1 LPSPNCAKSPQ
12 FFLTAPGDS
21 RLPKRFSSSPLLRHL
36 AHLPHLLLHPQ
47 DLSELTASDHAP
59 PPPSNASAS
68 DRTTTSTLLCHSGE
82 LHRLPPCPAGRSC
95 PINALPRCRSP
106 PHQLS
111 CRRWSGHR
119 ASLVRGDGSSARAN
133 RAGVTSQPGPFS
145 VWAGPPW
152 PLVPYQAEPAT
163 WSAWP
168 RPWKSFKFPK
178 SVEMYIK
185 FIQIQ
190 NKFCRNPIEQLYAID
205 LTT

>member
-1 LPSPNCAKSPQ
+1 LLSLVLPLLGQKSHRANFPLLTEPSHPCPSAPPPPPTHPDLVLPFLNFGGHLPSPNCAKSPQ

-21 RLPKRFSSSPLLRHL
+21 RLPTRFSSSPLLRHL

-119 ASLVRGDGSSARAN
+119 ASLVRGDRSSARAN
-133 RAGVTSQPGPFS
+133 RAGVTS
-145 VWAGPPW
+145 
-152 PLVPYQAEPAT
+152 
-163 WSAWP
+163 
-168 RPWKSFKFPK
+168 
-178 SVEMYIK
+178 
-185 FIQIQ
+185 
-190 NKFCRNPIEQLYAID
+190 
-205 LTT
+205 